1 MSTTPTQDVP
11 PLLQRVAAGDA
22 GAVDALLARYRP
34 YVWSLVRGRVPH
46 DEAEDVVQEA
56 FIHLWRSAAGFDPK
70 LGSERAFVA
79 TIARR
84 RLVDRQRRSRSGFG
98 VEPMVE
104 EPPRSRDEVDEMERV
119 DIADEAAHAERAL
132 GKLRPAEQ
140 AVLRMSV
147 SGLTHREIAERSDMP
162 LGTVK
167 SHARRGLERV
177 RKMLAA
183 GEESDADASA
193 PARPVNRP
201 PRTSET

>member
-1 MSTTPTQDVP
+1 
-11 PLLQRVAAGDA
+11 
-22 GAVDALLARYRP
+22 
-34 YVWSLVRGRVPH
+34 
-46 DEAEDVVQEA
+46 
-56 FIHLWRSAAGFDPK
+56 
-70 LGSERAFVA
+70 
-79 TIARR
+79 
-84 RLVDRQRRSRSGFG
+84 
-98 VEPMVE
+98 
-104 EPPRSRDEVDEMERV
+104 
-119 DIADEAAHAERAL
+119 
-132 GKLRPAEQ
+132 
-140 AVLRMSV
+140 VLRMTV